1 MLRIFKAI
9 TLFTLGFTGVS
20 VWAAGAP
27 ELETGGDPSAGQS
40 KALVC
45 SACHGQEGQ
54 AILPDYPN
62 LGGQHYSYL
71 LDQLRKFKSGERYA
85 VLMVGQ
91 VDHLSDQDLKDL
103 AAFYAEKELVTDVA
117 EGDSLALGERIYR
130 AGIVEKQV
138 PACSGCHS
146 PRGLGNGPAR
156 FPVLSGQHSE
166 YVAQQLTKY
175 REGERQ
181 TDEALGQMMRGIAR
195 NLNDQEIDAVSAYV
209 RGLN

>member
-1 MLRIFKAI
+1 MLRIIKAI
-9 TLFTLGFTGVS
+9 TLFALGATGVS

-27 ELETGGDPSAGQS
+27 EIESRGDPAAGQS

-45 SACHGQEGQ
+45 TACHGQEGE
-54 AILPDYPN
+54 AILPAYPN

-71 LDQLRKFKSGERYA
+71 LDQMKKFRSGERYA
-85 VLMVGQ
+85 ALMAGQ
-91 VDHLSDQDLKDL
+91 VDNLSDEDLRDI
-103 AAFYAEKELVTDVA
+103 AAFYADKDMVTGEA
-117 EGDSLALGERIYR
+117 EGDALALGERIYR
-130 AGIVEKQV
+130 AGIAEKQV

-146 PRGLGNGPAR
+146 PRGMGNGAAR

-166 YVAQQLTKY
+166 YVAQQLTAY

-195 NLNDQEIDAVSAYV
+195 NLNDQEIEAVSAYV